1 MERAGTAARNS
12 PPSFT
17 LSFFPFSAGPRP
29 GCFWIQR
36 AERRNQR
43 SSVCV
48 DDSLDNQLV
57 SKLPD
62 GRPAVEQN
70 WKFSSSSL
78 FDSVCRRCPSTS
90 SVRPRAR
97 SREDSRSILEEYSS
111 FPIDRDVSR
120 FSSRR
125 VTSSSIIYNSLFE
138 RFELVLIFWKC
149 ADNYIKFVLPL
160 PTRDKVSSKL
170 L

>member
-97 SREDSRSILEEYSS
+97 SREDSRSILEEYS
-111 FPIDRDVSR
+111 DRVSR
-120 FSSRR
+120 SIVMLR
-125 VTSSSIIYNSLFE
+125 VSHLVAWHHRQLYIIRFLKDSNSFWIFE
-138 RFELVLIFWKC
+138 SVQI
-149 ADNYIKFVLPL
+149 II
-160 PTRDKVSSKL
+160 
-170 L
+170 